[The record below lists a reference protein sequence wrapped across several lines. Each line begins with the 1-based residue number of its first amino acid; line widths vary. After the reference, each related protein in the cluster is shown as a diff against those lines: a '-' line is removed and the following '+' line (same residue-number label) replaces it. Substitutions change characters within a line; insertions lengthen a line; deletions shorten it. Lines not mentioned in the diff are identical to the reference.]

1 MAIVT
6 LKLKDYIK
14 EATQTEIVII
24 DFILKNSDQTSRM
37 TIYELAEKTFSSP
50 STIIRLCK
58 NTGYN
63 GYKDF
68 INDLIYERAL
78 RSNYKDKKI
87 SELTQTDN
95 VADIINKVTHKN
107 ILSLEETEELIDE
120 KTIKESVDKLFDAEK
135 IIIFGI
141 GASLLVGKD
150 AHLKF
155 TRINKMS
162 YVNEDWHTQLLM
174 AKNMTERDVALVIS
188 YSGQTKEM
196 ITCTEEA
203 KANGATIISIT
214 KTDISPINQMADYS
228 IYVPSNELSF
238 RSGAMSSRMSQL
250 NIIDIIFT
258 SYINK
263 VYEESIDI
271 LVKTQIKKESN

>member
-6 LKLKDYIK
+6 LKLKEYVK
-14 EATQTEIVII
+14 EATPTEIAII
-24 DFILKNSDQTSRM
+24 DFILMNSEKTSRM

-58 NTGYN
+58 NIGYK

-68 INDLIYERAL
+68 TKGLIYEQAV
-78 RSNYKDKKI
+78 RSNYKDKRA
-87 SELTQTDN
+87 SELTPTDN
-95 VADIINKVTHKN
+95 LADIVNKVTHKN

-120 KTIKESVDKLFDAEK
+120 ETIKQCVDKLFDAEK

-141 GASLLVGKD
+141 GASLIVAKD

-162 YVNEDWHTQLLM
+162 YVSEDWHTQLLM

-188 YSGQTKEM
+188 YSGQTREM
-196 ITCTEEA
+196 ITCAEEA
-203 KANGATIISIT
+203 KANGARIISIT
-214 KTDISPINQMADYS
+214 KTDVSPINQLADYS
-228 IYVPSNELSF
+228 LYVPSNELSF
-238 RSGAMSSRMSQL
+238 RSGAMSSRISQL

-263 VYEESIDI
+263 VYEDSIDI
-271 LVKTQIKKESN
+271 LVKTQIKKENN